1 MNHQTTANNEDK
13 VIINN
18 NRFLNTTEGAELEIP
33 TNNSATDICN
43 KLETDTHSQ
52 ILLHPTHN
60 TNPKRQ
66 FPEIESDNEVYE
78 DTHKKKLPRIDNE
91 NNIDCTSD
99 CTSDKKYT
107 NSELLKE
114 NLQMLQ
120 KLDKEHST
128 ELSKLSISDQVQ
140 TYSKKSK
147 KIVKSYKVC
156 TLSRIT
162 NKESVEKFDMDSLSE
177 FLKEV
182 PPVNR
187 YTLRELGLQ
196 KILQNS
202 KLRHEIMF
210 ETKLEFRP
218 NSLGNISRYKKEK
231 TIQFWEKVEK
241 ELKEPTYIP
250 CKKERGDIANHNVEV
265 YRAYMQSTAVAF
277 EISGFVGLVQK
288 KAIDLDETKEWW
300 TRSHRKYKETNRS
313 VFPIF
318 LNGIID
324 ILFDSD
330 KKLPEILYLDESRFN
345 IFRRE
350 AQRIKILGCVMLG
363 TKQHFSL
370 KTNAKMIKGKSPSLF
385 FKQIEDFL
393 LSFLTQN
400 NYANPVGLQ
409 TSNINFIC
417 TLSRITNKESVEK
430 FDMDSLSEF
439 LKEVPPVN
447 RYTLR
452 ELGLQ
457 KILQNSKLRHEIM
470 FETKLEFRPNSLGNI
485 SRYKKEKTIQFWEK
499 VEKELKEPTY
509 IPCKKE
515 RGVLRVSNG
524 TKRIIALIF
533 EIKNILIELSD
544 DSDSF
549 ANIPK
554 KLNSEIN
561 EDTIFKLVMA
571 KLFNPIE
578 FTECIID
585 VLLKVSKNTMRERI
599 DCIRADIL
607 SRNYKNAYKECFNIL
622 EQIKIDIANHN
633 VEVYR
638 AYMQSTAVAFEISG
652 FVGLVQ
658 KKAIDLDETKEWW
671 TRSHRKYKET
681 NRSVFP
687 IFLNGIIDILFDS
700 DKKLPEILYLDESRF
715 NIFRREAQ
723 RIKILGCVM
732 LGTKQHFSLKTN
744 AKMIKGKSPSLFF
757 KQIEDF
763 LLSFLTQNNY
773 ANPVGLQ
780 TSNINFS
787 NVFLGIVKLLE
798 DKGDFLESK
807 LEECSNLKSYLLK
820 LAGKESPFSI
830 LLQERIKSLILLSI
844 QDEDKQVDEMVGK
857 YGLTAF
863 KTPIEVLCCRL
874 SVVLKHHWDVYSS
887 CFYNIER

>member
-1 MNHQTTANNEDK
+1 
-13 VIINN
+13 
-18 NRFLNTTEGAELEIP
+18 
-33 TNNSATDICN
+33 
-43 KLETDTHSQ
+43 
-52 ILLHPTHN
+52 
-60 TNPKRQ
+60 
-66 FPEIESDNEVYE
+66 
-78 DTHKKKLPRIDNE
+78 
-91 NNIDCTSD
+91 
-99 CTSDKKYT
+99 
-107 NSELLKE
+107 
-114 NLQMLQ
+114 
-120 KLDKEHST
+120 
-128 ELSKLSISDQVQ
+128 
-140 TYSKKSK
+140 
-147 KIVKSYKVC
+147 
-156 TLSRIT
+156 
-162 NKESVEKFDMDSLSE
+162 
-177 FLKEV
+177 
-182 PPVNR
+182 
-187 YTLRELGLQ
+187 
-196 KILQNS
+196 
-202 KLRHEIMF
+202 
-210 ETKLEFRP
+210 
-218 NSLGNISRYKKEK
+218 
-231 TIQFWEKVEK
+231 
-241 ELKEPTYIP
+241 
-250 CKKERGDIANHNVEV
+250 
-265 YRAYMQSTAVAF
+265 
-277 EISGFVGLVQK
+277 
-288 KAIDLDETKEWW
+288 
-300 TRSHRKYKETNRS
+300 
-313 VFPIF
+313 
-318 LNGIID
+318 
-324 ILFDSD
+324 
-330 KKLPEILYLDESRFN
+330 
-345 IFRRE
+345 
-350 AQRIKILGCVMLG
+350 
-363 TKQHFSL
+363 
-370 KTNAKMIKGKSPSLF
+370 
-385 FKQIEDFL
+385 
-393 LSFLTQN
+393 
-400 NYANPVGLQ
+400 
-409 TSNINFIC
+409 
-417 TLSRITNKESVEK
+417 
-430 FDMDSLSEF
+430 
-439 LKEVPPVN
+439 
-447 RYTLR
+447 
-452 ELGLQ
+452 
-457 KILQNSKLRHEIM
+457 
-470 FETKLEFRPNSLGNI
+470 
-485 SRYKKEKTIQFWEK
+485 
-499 VEKELKEPTY
+499 
-509 IPCKKE
+509 
-515 RGVLRVSNG
+515 
-524 TKRIIALIF
+524 
-533 EIKNILIELSD
+533 LSD